1 MNPTRTQAERVI
13 YAAEADLGALTD
25 GERID
30 LLAALVDLLRAQ
42 GRARG
47 VDESLRAQ
55 GRARAFTGGDA

>member
-30 LLAALVDLLRAQ
+30 LLAALVRAQ